1 MILDSIKP
9 TTLTIVQ
16 TGGKKS
22 SSGNSRRAVGGERE
36 KAPTETFLWVQMTTT
51 LGFIQSTENLCP
63 APYKNNDPNININ
76 APVW

>member
-36 KAPTETFLWVQMTTT
+36 KAPTETFL
-51 LGFIQSTENLCP
+51 
-63 APYKNNDPNININ
+63 
-76 APVW
+76 